1 MSGTAPF
8 SDLSPDLILDAVDEA
23 LQSAGLRTD
32 GRQLA
37 LNSYEN
43 RVYQVGIEDSTPII
57 AKFYRPARWS
67 DEQILEEHAFAL
79 ELAEA
84 EIPVVAPSVIG
95 GRTLLQH
102 GGYRFTLFERRGG
115 RAPELDDPETLE
127 WLGRF
132 LARIHNIGATRIFAK
147 RPALDISTFGE
158 EPREWL
164 LANDFIPANIREAWI
179 AATEQ
184 ALEGAKAAF
193 DRAGG
198 IANIRLH
205 GDCHGGNILWR
216 EGEGPHFVDL
226 DDSRMGP
233 AIQDLWMFLSGD
245 RASMTRQFS
254 DVLAG
259 YEDFREFDR
268 RELHLIEALRTL
280 RLIHYSAWLARRWD
294 DPAFPMAFPWFN
306 TQQYWQDR
314 ILELREQIAAM
325 QEPPLGPL

>member
-1 MSGTAPF
+1 MTPAAPF
-8 SDLSPDLILDAVDEA
+8 ADLSPDLILDAVDGA

-43 RVYQVGIEDSTPII
+43 RVYQVGIEDASPII
-57 AKFYRPARWS
+57 AKFYRPGRWS

-84 EIPVVAPSVIG
+84 EIPVVAPSIIG
-95 GRTLLQH
+95 GRTLLAH

-115 RAPELDDPETLE
+115 RAPELDDPDTLE

-132 LARIHNIGATRIFAK
+132 LARIHNTGATRIFAT

-158 EPREWL
+158 EPRAWL
-164 LANDFIPANIREAWI
+164 LANDFIPANIREAWM

-184 ALEGAKAAF
+184 ALEGVRAAL

-198 IANIRLH
+198 VATIRLH
-205 GDCHGGNILWR
+205 GDCHSGNILWR

-233 AIQDLWMFLSGD
+233 AVQDLWMFLSGD
-245 RASMTRQFS
+245 RPSMNRQMS

-325 QEPPLGPL
+325 QEPALGPL